1 MEIILYI
8 LLFVLFFIVSFALA
22 EMRIFLVLPKS
33 FFIIPAIIFITV
45 SLLHIFGRI
54 DLISF
59 VIITLSLLILSFI
72 IYREFISK
80 ILNFKHELKYIKD
93 KISENTEGDEEK
105 KPSTEISEER
115 TKKIGIPEL
124 SKELEEIFHTI
135 LKTRK
140 EIKEKLA
147 YADKHEKFIIYLTNF
162 IRYSIAE
169 TDKYKLF
176 KEVGNFLEYILPQNE
191 IGIAIFEKS
200 PEQEIITETDKREKI
215 KIIKGEEF
223 LSKIIDSIAKGII
236 EEEKEYTSFTL
247 SNGEKY
253 GFIVVRGELDA
264 NKKNLLY
271 LTSKLTEAILKR
283 IETEEELKIKAI
295 TDPLTGIYNRRYF
308 MARLEQNFSKYRRT
322 QKNYVVAIF
331 DIDKFKSINDK
342 YGHTVGDEILKKFAL
357 ILKQNVRG
365 YDIPAR
371 FGGDEFVLLL
381 DEIEKEESLSVI
393 RRITGKFSLYQEL
406 KAILGESPTVSWG
419 LSAVKEADSNYEEI
433 IKVADKRLLK
443 AKHLGGNQGV
453 WE

>member
-1 MEIILYI
+1 
-8 LLFVLFFIVSFALA
+8 
-22 EMRIFLVLPKS
+22 
-33 FFIIPAIIFITV
+33 
-45 SLLHIFGRI
+45 
-54 DLISF
+54 
-59 VIITLSLLILSFI
+59 LSFI

-80 ILNFKHELKYIKD
+80 ILNFKLELKYIKD
-93 KISENTEGDEEK
+93 KISENTEEDEEK
-105 KPSTEISEER
+105 TPSTDISEER
-115 TKKIGIPEL
+115 RKKIGIPEL
-124 SKELEEIFHTI
+124 SKELEEIFYTI

-140 EIKEKLA
+140 EVKEKLVS
-147 YADKHEKFIIYLTNF
+147 ADKHEKFIIYLTNF
-162 IRYSIAE
+162 IRYSITE
-169 TDKYKLF
+169 TDRYKLF
-176 KEVGNFLEYILPQNE
+176 REVGNFLEYILPQNE

-200 PEQEIITETDKREKI
+200 PEEKIITETEKREKI

-223 LSKIIDSIAKGII
+223 LSKIIDRIEKGTID
-236 EEEKEYTSFTL
+236 EEKEYTSFAL

-342 YGHTVGDEILKKFAL
+342 YGHTVGDEILKKFSF

-419 LSAVKEADSNYEEI
+419 LCAVKEADSNYEEI
-433 IKVADKRLLK
+433 IKVADKRLIK

>member
-1 MEIILYI
+1 MEITLYI
-8 LLFVLFFIVSFALA
+8 LLFVLFSFASLA
-22 EMRIFLVLPKS
+22 LAKMRIFFILPKS
-33 FFIIPAIIFITV
+33 FFIIPATIFIILL
-45 SLLHIFGRI
+45 LLHIFGRI
-54 DLISF
+54 DIISF
-59 VIITLSLLILSFI
+59 ILIAFSLFILSFI

-80 ILNFKHELKYIKD
+80 ILNFFEELKYIKNILENPEGKEEKVSFPKSPD
-93 KISENTEGDEEK
+93 EKLEKIS
-105 KPSTEISEER
+105 
-115 TKKIGIPEL
+115 IPEL
-124 SKELEEIFHTI
+124 SKELEEIFYTI
-135 LKTRK
+135 LKTKK
-140 EIKEKLA
+140 EIKEKLVS
-147 YADKHEKFIIYLTNF
+147 ADKHEKFIIYLTNF

-169 TDKYKLF
+169 TDRYKLF
-176 KEVGNFLEYILPQNE
+176 REVGNFLEYILPQNE

-200 PEQEIITETDKREKI
+200 SEQEVITETDKKEKI

-223 LSKIIDSIAKGII
+223 LSKIIDSIAKGMI
-236 EEEKEYTSFTL
+236 EEEKEYTSFPL

-271 LTSKLTEAILKR
+271 LTSKLTSAILKR

-295 TDPLTGIYNRRYF
+295 TDPLTAIYNRRYF
-308 MARLEQNFSKYRRT
+308 MARLEQNFAKYRRT
-322 QKNYVVAIF
+322 QKNYVVVIF
-331 DIDKFKSINDK
+331 DIDRFKSINDK

-371 FGGDEFVLLL
+371 FGGDEFILLL
-381 DEIEKEESLSVI
+381 DEIEKEESISVI

-419 LSAVKEADSNYEEI
+419 LCAVKEADSNYEEI

-443 AKHLGGNQGV
+443 AKGLGGNQGV